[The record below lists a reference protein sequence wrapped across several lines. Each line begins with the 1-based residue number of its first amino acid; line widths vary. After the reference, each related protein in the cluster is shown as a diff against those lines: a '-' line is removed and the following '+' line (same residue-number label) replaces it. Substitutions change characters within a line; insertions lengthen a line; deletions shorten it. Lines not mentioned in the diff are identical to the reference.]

1 MISRRKNLNSIFY
14 YAAPSILDHSYKVF
28 IKSVSVKLNGIFR
41 LDWTER
47 AQRVESYLTFL
58 RHSSTPEQGSSDVRL
73 RLRMLDVEKR
83 KVRFFVFF

>member
-1 MISRRKNLNSIFY
+1 MECVTVPNRSLALGQRSPWPGIDSKFISGSDDGAEI
-14 YAAPSILDHSYKVF
+14 
-28 IKSVSVKLNGIFR
+28 R

>member
-1 MISRRKNLNSIFY
+1 MECVTVPNRSLALGQRSPWPGIDSKFISGSDDGAEI
-14 YAAPSILDHSYKVF
+14 
-28 IKSVSVKLNGIFR
+28 R

-47 AQRVESYLTFL
+47 AHLTFL